1 MGENTHLL
9 CRYLTTAIR
18 LSRWVRALVL
28 ALGDYNLAGQ
38 CSVNEAYNYVHVGRV
53 RVALRML
60 RV

>member
-1 MGENTHLL
+1 MGEQTHLL
-9 CRYLTTAIR
+9 CRYLTTTIR
-18 LSRWVRALVL
+18 ISRWGRALAL
-28 ALGDYNLAGQ
+28 ALDDFDLAVK